1 MNVPT
6 VITPPAAEPITL
18 PEAKAHLR
26 VIGTDDDT
34 QIELMIT
41 AARQSAEEYLQRALM
56 PQTLEIVLDDFGAPV
71 QLPWPPF
78 AELMSVA
85 YTDADGA
92 PATVAVGDMIA
103 DYRSGLCV
111 LRPVSGTQWPR
122 LQTNSQ
128 VAIQYKAGY
137 LDAAGV
143 PSPIK
148 AWMLLLIGTLY
159 ENRESVVVGT
169 GINAADLPGGIWDRL
184 VQPYRVYL

>member
-6 VITPPAAEPITL
+6 VITRPEAEPITL

-26 VIGTDDDT
+26 VIGTDDDA
-34 QIELMIT
+34 QIEMMIT

-56 PQTLEIVLDDFGAPV
+56 PQTLQIILDGFCNPV
-71 QLPWPPF
+71 RLPWPPF
-78 AELMSVA
+78 AELLSVA
-85 YTDADGA
+85 YTDAAGT
-92 PATVAVGDMIA
+92 PATVDIGDITA
-103 DYRSGLCV
+103 DYRSGLAD
-111 LRPVSGTQWPR
+111 LRATWPS
-122 LQTNSQ
+122 TAGGSQ
-128 VAIQYKAGY
+128 VKIQYKAGY

-143 PSPIK
+143 PAPIK

-169 GINAADLPGGIWDRL
+169 GINAAELPGGIWDRL